1 VEAVVEP
8 CIAAIV
14 AVVAAAVALLFGN
27 IAAVAV
33 AAVALCSRR
42 LAEGTAV
49 DNVAVVA
56 QKLVVHYVAGNSYKR
71 EVQVVGLVALE

>member
-1 VEAVVEP
+1 MEAVVEP

-27 IAAVAV
+27 IAAV